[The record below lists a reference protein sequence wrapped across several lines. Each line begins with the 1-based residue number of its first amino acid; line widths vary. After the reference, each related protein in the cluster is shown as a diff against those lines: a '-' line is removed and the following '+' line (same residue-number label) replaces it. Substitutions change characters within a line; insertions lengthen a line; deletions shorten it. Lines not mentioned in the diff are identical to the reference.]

1 MDMQLFVVTK
11 QECWYKPMQFRNVI
25 VHPGGMHIIQSF
37 IGCITKLMKNSGLE
51 VYVAAAYGGLSGKY
65 HTM

>member
-1 MDMQLFVVTK
+1 
-11 QECWYKPMQFRNVI
+11 MQFRNVI

-51 VYVAAAYGGLSGKY
+51 VYVAAAYVGLSGKY
-65 HTM
+65 SLVC